1 LTGDCIDACGDG
13 VNPRFLLAI
22 ARAEMARHSVD
33 AKERRK
39 QGINNFRAVADGV
52 NVLARLQLSDDE
64 LARLGQQV
72 AARLDHGSTAK
83 PGERPDFVFYTGCN
97 VLKTPHIAMLALDIM
112 DALGVT
118 YRVMGGSTH
127 CCGVIHL
134 RTGDFDM
141 SGRQATSSLDKLA
154 EGKAGVISWC
164 ASCHQQF
171 TEVTLPAIEHMRGA
185 KPFEMTPFML
195 FLRARFEQLRPM
207 LQKPVRLRVALHRH
221 RGVKGAIE
229 AVEELLRMVPGI
241 ELVELGQPG
250 VGLMSNALN
259 CLPDYKRDLQ
269 KSELEAAEAA
279 GVDAL
284 VALYHVDHRELC
296 AHERDWPFR
305 IINVL
310 EIVGASM
317 GLIWRDEFKRLKIM
331 QDADAIVAD
340 CGGMIA
346 AHGLDATRAREVVVK
361 AMLAEQPLPLRQRE
375 AAGQQQSAD

>member
-1 LTGDCIDACGDG
+1 MEAC
-13 VNPRFLLAI
+13 
-22 ARAEMARHSVD
+22 
-33 AKERRK
+33 ER
-39 QGINNFRAVADGV
+39 
-52 NVLARLQLSDDE
+52 
-64 LARLGQQV
+64 
-72 AARLDHGSTAK
+72 
-83 PGERPDFVFYTGCN
+83 
-97 VLKTPHIAMLALDIM
+97 
-112 DALGVT
+112 
-118 YRVMGGSTH
+118 
-127 CCGVIHL
+127 
-134 RTGDFDM
+134 
-141 SGRQATSSLDKLA
+141 
-154 EGKAGVISWC
+154 
-164 ASCHQQF
+164 
-171 TEVTLPAIEHMRGA
+171 
-185 KPFEMTPFML
+185 
-195 FLRARFEQLRPM
+195 
-207 LQKPVRLRVALHRH
+207 
-221 RGVKGAIE
+221 
-229 AVEELLRMVPGI
+229 LLRMVPGI
-241 ELVELGQPG
+241 EIVELGQPG

-361 AMLAEQPLPLRQRE
+361 AMLAEQPLPLRRPNQTSPVRPRDPSSPNGFDGLMLGPAE
-375 AAGQQQSAD
+375 AGAKAGSGDPALSRQAD